1 VFGSSPVSVD
11 DSKEGVIVP
20 LDLSRLNVV
29 EEDELIDPRKLYST
43 LENRRWKRLRPEQAE
58 VLDSWYERRD
68 ERDLVVKQNT
78 GAGKTL
84 TGLLIALSSM
94 REGVGPVVYLVPNN
108 YLIEQVMKEAI
119 DACIPVTNDEDDIRF
134 RAQQSVLVTTY
145 HKLINGRSVFG
156 VMGIKSPKVMG
167 LFIIGGVVGV

>member
-1 VFGSSPVSVD
+1 M
-11 DSKEGVIVP
+11 P

-94 REGVGPVVYLVPNN
+94 REGVGPVVY
-108 YLIEQVMKEAI
+108 
-119 DACIPVTNDEDDIRF
+119 
-134 RAQQSVLVTTY
+134 
-145 HKLINGRSVFG
+145 
-156 VMGIKSPKVMG
+156 
-167 LFIIGGVVGV
+167 